1 MANLANGLPNFEN
14 PPLTEVAISV
24 QFESLAQLE
33 APQVGL
39 LWSKFRDRFPN
50 TEQHKPLDPVI
61 ESFEQPVQPK
71 IRFEVSTV
79 PPVPRCWF
87 LNKTGSELIQ
97 IQLNR
102 FTRNWRKV
110 EKTDEYPRYEYVR
123 KQFAQDLESF
133 CQFLQAENIGDFK
146 PIQCEV
152 SYINNIEPTQDWSSH
167 SQLDKV
173 LAMWNPRQVGGL
185 LSNLESVRVASQ
197 HVIKNEDG
205 APFARLHISTQPA
218 FSVADNQPLF
228 VMNITAR
235 GEPNEQSIEG
245 VLDFIDKGR
254 EHIVR
259 GFKSITTTIMHD
271 SWGLEK

>member
-1 MANLANGLPNFEN
+1 MAILASGLPNFEN

-24 QFESLAQLE
+24 QFESLEHLQ

-50 TEQHKPLDPVI
+50 TEQHKPLDSLI

-71 IRFEVSTV
+71 IQFEISTV

-87 LNKTGSELIQ
+87 LNETGSELIQ
-97 IQLNR
+97 VQLNR

-123 KQFAQDLESF
+123 KQFAEDLENF
-133 CQFLQAENIGDFK
+133 CQFLRTENIGDFV

-152 SYINNIEPTQDWSSH
+152 SYINNIGPTHDWSCH

-173 LAMWNPRQVGGL
+173 LAMWNPTQVGDL
-185 LSNLESVRVASQ
+185 FSNLESVRVATQ
-197 HVIKNEDG
+197 HVIKNADG

-218 FSVADNQPLF
+218 FSAADNQPLF

-235 GEPNEQSIEG
+235 GAPLEQSIPG
-245 VLDFIDKGR
+245 VLAFVDKGR
-254 EHIVR
+254 ELIVQ
-259 GFKSITTTIMHD
+259 GFKSVTTPEMHKE
-271 SWGLEK
+271 WGLKT